1 MITYK
6 QLCEKLFDG
15 TFGRKNI
22 QDETLEVLQH
32 LGKMVD
38 SRKVKENRITLRNGI
53 FVLVK
58 RPMTAV
64 NTGYLIVQI
73 VDDNDSGRIQ
83 NNSVNGKIIKNYG
96 GNDFKVGSSIELG
109 VVDTMAISQD
119 NKRYYV
125 VYPSSYQPPPSIDD
139 DDVADKIDDV
149 GDDLKDVEKSLKGL
163 EKNVD
168 KKKSVDDKTAA
179 FLSKIKSMESAFTEK
194 YLSNGDIEEMIDSI
208 KKRLE
213 GRSDSDAR
221 GMLKLVVDIEKTFQ
235 EKGRLH
241 PNSVIA
247 LQRISSGV
255 GGSWGKNSP
264 DWDGKP
270 PSGRVVSYP
279 PPPSQY
285 S

>member
-1 MITYK
+1 VITYK

-15 TFGRKNI
+15 TFGRRNE
-22 QDETLEVLQH
+22 QDEALEVLQD
-32 LGKMVD
+32 LGKLVD

>member
-1 MITYK
+1 VITYK

-221 GMLKLVVDIEKTFQ
+221 GMLKLVLDIEKTFQ

-285 S
+285 A

>member
-6 QLCEKLFDG
+6 QFCEKLFDG
-15 TFGRKNI
+15 TFSRKSV
-22 QDETLEVLQH
+22 QDESLEVLQQ

-38 SRKVKENRITLRNGI
+38 SRKVRENKIALRNGI
-53 FVLVK
+53 FVLLK

-64 NTGYLIVQI
+64 RTGYLIAKV
-73 VDDNDSGRIQ
+73 VDDSQ
-83 NNSVNGKIIKNYG
+83 NKTVDAKIIRNYG
-96 GNDFKVGSSIELG
+96 GNDFKVGSPIELN
-109 VVDTMAISQD
+109 VFDAMAVSED

-125 VYPSSYQPPPSIDD
+125 VYPSSFKQPSSDD

-163 EKNVD
+163 GKTVD
-168 KKKSVDDKTAA
+168 KKQSDDDKTAA
-179 FLSKIKSMESAFTEK
+179 FLSKIKSMESKTFTEK
-194 YLSNGDIEEMIDSI
+194 NLSNDDIEEMIDSI
-208 KKRLE
+208 KDRLE
-213 GRSDSDAR
+213 GRTDSDAR
-221 GMLKLVVDIEKTFQ
+221 GMLKLVLDIEKTFQ

-241 PNSVIA
+241 PNAVIA

-255 GGSWGKNSP
+255 GGSWGRNSP

>member
-168 KKKSVDDKTAA
+168 KKKSVDDKTAT

-221 GMLKLVVDIEKTFQ
+221 GMLKLVLDIEKTFQ

-285 S
+285 V

>member
-1 MITYK
+1 VITYK

>member
-221 GMLKLVVDIEKTFQ
+221 GMLKLVLDIEKTFQ

-285 S
+285 V

>member
-32 LGKMVD
+32 LGKIVD

-53 FVLVK
+53 FVLLK

-64 NTGYLIVQI
+64 NTGYLIAKV
-73 VDDNDSGRIQ
+73 VDDSGAGRIQ
-83 NNSVNGKIIKNYG
+83 SNSVNAKIIKNYG
-96 GNDFKVGSSIELG
+96 GNDFKVGSPIELN
-109 VVDTMAISQD
+109 VFDTMAVSED

-125 VYPSSYQPPPSIDD
+125 VYPSSFQQPSNDDD

-179 FLSKIKSMESAFTEK
+179 FLSKIKSMESTFTEK
-194 YLSNGDIEEMIDSI
+194 YLSTDEIEEMIDSI
-208 KKRLE
+208 KNRLE

-221 GMLKLVVDIEKTFQ
+221 GMLKLVLNIEKTFQ
-235 EKGRLH
+235 KKGRLH
-241 PNSVIA
+241 PNAVIA

-270 PSGRVVSYP
+270 PSGQVVSYP

>member
-22 QDETLEVLQH
+22 QDEALEVLQE
-32 LGKMVD
+32 LGKVVD

-53 FVLVK
+53 FVLLK

-64 NTGYLIVQI
+64 NTGYLIAKI
-73 VDDNDSGRIQ
+73 DDDSGDATGQ
-83 NNSVNGKIIKNYG
+83 VDAKIIRNYG
-96 GNDFKVGSSIELG
+96 GNDFKVGSPIELN
-109 VVDTMAISQD
+109 VFDAMAVSED

-125 VYPSSYQPPPSIDD
+125 VYPSSFQQPSNDDD

-163 EKNVD
+163 GKTVD

-179 FLSKIKSMESAFTEK
+179 FLSKIKSMESTFTEK
-194 YLSNGDIEEMIDSI
+194 YLSTDEIEEMIDSI
-208 KKRLE
+208 KNRLE
-213 GRSDSDAR
+213 GRSDSDAK
-221 GMLKLVVDIEKTFQ
+221 GMLKLVLNIEKTFQ
-235 EKGRLH
+235 KKGRLH
-241 PNSVIA
+241 PNAVIA

-270 PSGRVVSYP
+270 PSGQVVSYP

>member
-213 GRSDSDAR
+213 GRSDSDSR

-285 S
+285 V

>member
-22 QDETLEVLQH
+22 QDEALEVLQQ
-32 LGKMVD
+32 LGKVVD

-53 FVLVK
+53 FVLIK

-64 NTGYLIVQI
+64 RTGYLIAKV
-73 VDDNDSGRIQ
+73 VDDSQ
-83 NNSVNGKIIKNYG
+83 NKTVDAKIIRNYG
-96 GNDFKVGSSIELG
+96 GNDFKVGSPIELN
-109 VVDTMAISQD
+109 VFDAMAVSED

-125 VYPSSYQPPPSIDD
+125 VYPSSFKQPSSDDD

-149 GDDLKDVEKSLKGL
+149 GDDLKD
-163 EKNVD
+163 
-168 KKKSVDDKTAA
+168 KKQTNDDKTAA
-179 FLSKIKSMESAFTEK
+179 FLSKIKSMESTFTEK
-194 YLSNGDIEEMIDSI
+194 NLSNDDIEEMIDSI
-208 KKRLE
+208 KDRLE
-213 GRSDSDAR
+213 GRTDSDAR
-221 GMLKLVVDIEKTFQ
+221 GMLKLVLDIEKTFQ

-241 PNSVIA
+241 PNAVIA

-255 GGSWGKNSP
+255 GGSWGRNSP

>member
-1 MITYK
+1 
-6 QLCEKLFDG
+6 
-15 TFGRKNI
+15 
-22 QDETLEVLQH
+22 
-32 LGKMVD
+32 
-38 SRKVKENRITLRNGI
+38 
-53 FVLVK
+53 
-58 RPMTAV
+58 MTAV
-64 NTGYLIVQI
+64 RTGYLIAKV
-73 VDDNDSGRIQ
+73 VDDSQ
-83 NNSVNGKIIKNYG
+83 NKTVDAKIIRNYG
-96 GNDFKVGSSIELG
+96 GNDFKVGSPIELN
-109 VVDTMAISQD
+109 VFDAMAVSED

-125 VYPSSYQPPPSIDD
+125 VYPSSFKQPSSDD

-163 EKNVD
+163 GKTVD
-168 KKKSVDDKTAA
+168 KKQSDDDKTAA
-179 FLSKIKSMESAFTEK
+179 FLSKIKSMESKTFTEK
-194 YLSNGDIEEMIDSI
+194 NLSNDDIEEMIDSI
-208 KKRLE
+208 KDRLE
-213 GRSDSDAR
+213 GRTDSDAR
-221 GMLKLVVDIEKTFQ
+221 GMLKLVLDIEKTFQ

-241 PNSVIA
+241 PNAVIA

>member
-15 TFGRKNI
+15 TFGRKNV

-53 FVLVK
+53 FVLLK

-64 NTGYLIVQI
+64 NTGYLIAKV
-73 VDDNDSGRIQ
+73 VDDSGSGRIQ
-83 NNSVNGKIIKNYG
+83 SNSVNAKIIKNYG
-96 GNDFKVGSSIELG
+96 GNDFKVGSPIELN
-109 VVDTMAISQD
+109 VFDTMAVSED

-125 VYPSSYQPPPSIDD
+125 VYPSSYQPPSIDD

-179 FLSKIKSMESAFTEK
+179 FLSKIKSMESTFTEK
-194 YLSNGDIEEMIDSI
+194 YLSTDDIEEMIDSI
-208 KKRLE
+208 KNRLE
-213 GRSDSDAR
+213 GRTDSDAK
-221 GMLKLVVDIEKTFQ
+221 GMLKLVLNIEKTFQ
-235 EKGRLH
+235 KKGRLH
-241 PNSVIA
+241 PNAVIA

-270 PSGRVVSYP
+270 PSGQVVSYP

>member
-22 QDETLEVLQH
+22 QDEALEVLQE
-32 LGKMVD
+32 LGKVVD

-53 FVLVK
+53 FVLIK

-64 NTGYLIVQI
+64 RTGYLIAKVVNDDGDATGQ
-73 VDDNDSGRIQ
+73 VDA
-83 NNSVNGKIIKNYG
+83 KIIRNYG
-96 GNDFKVGSSIELG
+96 GNDFKVGSSIDLD
-109 VVDTMAISQD
+109 VNDAMAVSED

-125 VYPSSYQPPPSIDD
+125 VYPSSFQQPSSDDD

-179 FLSKIKSMESAFTEK
+179 FLSKIKSMESKTFTEK
-194 YLSNGDIEEMIDSI
+194 YLSNDDIEEMIDSI

-213 GRSDSDAR
+213 GRSDSDAK
-221 GMLKLVVDIEKTFQ
+221 GMLKLVLDIEKTFQ

-241 PNSVIA
+241 PNAVIA

-255 GGSWGKNSP
+255 GGSWGRNSP

-270 PSGRVVSYP
+270 PSGQVVSYP

-285 S
+285 T

>member
-6 QLCEKLFDG
+6 QFCEKLFDG
-15 TFGRKNI
+15 TFSRKSV
-22 QDETLEVLQH
+22 QDESLEVLQQ

-38 SRKVKENRITLRNGI
+38 SRKVRENKIALRNGI
-53 FVLVK
+53 FVLLK

-64 NTGYLIVQI
+64 RTGYLIAKV
-73 VDDNDSGRIQ
+73 VDDSGMGSIQ
-83 NNSVNGKIIKNYG
+83 NKTVDAKIIRNYG
-96 GNDFKVGSSIELG
+96 GNDFKVGGKIDLN
-109 VVDTMAISQD
+109 VFDAMAVSQD

-125 VYPSSYQPPPSIDD
+125 VYPSTHQEPEKDD
-139 DDVADKIDDV
+139 DDVADKVDDV
-149 GDDLKDVEKSLKGL
+149 GDELKDVQKSLKGL
-163 EKNVD
+163 EKTVD
-168 KKKSVDDKTAA
+168 KKQSDDDKTAA
-179 FLSKIKSMESAFTEK
+179 FLSKIKSMESKTFTEK

-221 GMLKLVVDIEKTFQ
+221 GMLQLVKDIARTFQ

-241 PNSVIA
+241 PNSVIV

-270 PSGRVVSYP
+270 PSGQVVSYP

>member
-15 TFGRKNI
+15 TFGRKNV

-53 FVLVK
+53 FVLLK

-64 NTGYLIVQI
+64 NTGYLIAKV
-73 VDDNDSGRIQ
+73 VDDSGAGRIQ
-83 NNSVNGKIIKNYG
+83 SNSVNAKIIKNYG
-96 GNDFKVGSSIELG
+96 GNDFKVGSPIELN
-109 VVDTMAISQD
+109 VFDTMAVSED

-125 VYPSSYQPPPSIDD
+125 VYPSSFQQPSSDD
-139 DDVADKIDDV
+139 DDKIDDV

-179 FLSKIKSMESAFTEK
+179 FLSKIKSMESTFTEK
-194 YLSNGDIEEMIDSI
+194 NLSNDDIEEMIDSI
-208 KKRLE
+208 KDRLE
-213 GRSDSDAR
+213 GRTDSDAR
-221 GMLKLVVDIEKTFQ
+221 GMLKLVLDIEKTFQ

-241 PNSVIA
+241 PNAVIA

>member
-285 S
+285 A

>member
-22 QDETLEVLQH
+22 QDEALEVLQE
-32 LGKMVD
+32 LGKVVD

-53 FVLVK
+53 FVLIK

-64 NTGYLIVQI
+64 RTGYLIAKV
-73 VDDNDSGRIQ
+73 VDDSQ
-83 NNSVNGKIIKNYG
+83 NKTVDAKIIRNYG
-96 GNDFKVGSSIELG
+96 GNDFKVGSPIELN
-109 VVDTMAISQD
+109 VFDAMAVSED

-125 VYPSSYQPPPSIDD
+125 VYPSSFKQPSSDD

-149 GDDLKDVEKSLKGL
+149 GDDLKDVEKALKGL
-163 EKNVD
+163 GKTVD
-168 KKKSVDDKTAA
+168 KKQSDDDKTAA
-179 FLSKIKSMESAFTEK
+179 FLSKIKSMESKTFTEK
-194 YLSNGDIEEMIDSI
+194 NLSTDDIEEMIDCI
-208 KKRLE
+208 KDRLE

-221 GMLKLVVDIEKTFQ
+221 GMLKLVLDIEKTFK

-241 PNSVIA
+241 PNAVIA

>member
-22 QDETLEVLQH
+22 QDEALEVLQE
-32 LGKMVD
+32 LGKVVD

-53 FVLVK
+53 FVLIK

-64 NTGYLIVQI
+64 RTGYLIAKVVNDDGDATGQ
-73 VDDNDSGRIQ
+73 VDA
-83 NNSVNGKIIKNYG
+83 KIIRNYG
-96 GNDFKVGSSIELG
+96 GNDFNVGSSIDLD
-109 VVDTMAISQD
+109 VNDAMAVSED

-125 VYPSSYQPPPSIDD
+125 VYPSSYQQPSIDD

-163 EKNVD
+163 GKTVD
-168 KKKSVDDKTAA
+168 KKKSNDDKTAA

-194 YLSNGDIEEMIDSI
+194 YLSNADIQEMIDSI
-208 KKRLE
+208 KDRLE
-213 GRSDSDAR
+213 GRTDSDAR
-221 GMLKLVVDIEKTFQ
+221 GMLKLVLNIEKTFQ
-235 EKGRLH
+235 KKGRLH
-241 PNSVIA
+241 PNSVIS

>member
-15 TFGRKNI
+15 TFGRRNE
-22 QDETLEVLQH
+22 QDEALEVLQD
-32 LGKMVD
+32 LGKLVD
-38 SRKVKENRITLRNGI
+38 SRKVKENRITLRNGV
-53 FVLVK
+53 FVLLK

-64 NTGYLIVQI
+64 RTGYLIAKVVNDDGDATGQ
-73 VDDNDSGRIQ
+73 VDA
-83 NNSVNGKIIKNYG
+83 KIIRNYG
-96 GNDFKVGSSIELG
+96 GNDFKVGEKIDLD
-109 VVDTMAISQD
+109 VNDAMAVSED

-125 VYPSSYQPPPSIDD
+125 VYPSSFQQPSSDDD

-163 EKNVD
+163 GKTVD
-168 KKKSVDDKTAA
+168 KKKSNDDKTAA

-194 YLSNGDIEEMIDSI
+194 YLSKPDIQEMIDSI

-221 GMLKLVVDIEKTFQ
+221 GMLKLVKDIEKTFQ

-241 PNSVIA
+241 PNAVIA

-255 GGSWGKNSP
+255 GGSWGRNSP